1 MHDVRQENLPFVG
14 SSHEFVGAEQGGSGV
29 SVFLFHGKAGGD
41 WRAKKSENAGLPGQR
56 RAAPPALRVLSTK
69 HPALTRWAKVC
80 RAYGAS
86 KKREPARSRRYKWRP
101 G

>member
-1 MHDVRQENLPFVG
+1 MHQVRQENLPFV
-14 SSHEFVGAEQGGSGV
+14 ERSGEWRVV
-29 SVFLFHGKAGGD
+29 SKET
-41 WRAKKSENAGLPGQR
+41 ENAGLPGQR

-86 KKREPARSRRYKWRP
+86 TRAPTLPANERRRRVTL
-101 G
+101 